1 MRGLGCIVFEWIV
14 MVDRACCRQLCALL
28 ACAVAALCAA
38 GCRKSGDGGV
48 RNGANPVDRHIVAL
62 GRLEPAGGVLAISAI
77 PGDVLKNFGPGVE
90 EGAIVEAGSVLALVN
105 SYNLRATQLEAA
117 TTKLELGKRQ
127 RAQEIAVA
135 EANQQQAL
143 ASQAEVRAKLEEIEA
158 QGDALGSL
166 AEAARIAQ
174 TDYEKLVELRATDP
188 ELVTELQLRRKRNQA
203 DQAGREYDVR
213 QRSHDAALTAARAA
227 VVAAEKSVSLADLNL
242 KLAQDVDRNAIAE
255 IEKKVAEQT
264 LEQSILRAP
273 KTENGPT
280 QFKVLKILLEPGE
293 FVTQFPVLQIADVTQ
308 MVCIAEVYEADAKE
322 IKPGQAAVIHSSALS
337 DGFEIVPA
345 ADGTVSGGIAGKVVR
360 VGSLVSSGGLIQ
372 RNPLAPSDRSI
383 IEVLIAIDPKDAK
396 ATAEAASHI
405 GMQVTVYFG
414 KQPAGGAAKAPRPA
428 QAGGAAAP
436 KGDELKSP

>member
-1 MRGLGCIVFEWIV
+1 

-38 GCRKSGDGGV
+38 GCRKSG
-48 RNGANPVDRHIVAL
+48 NGAARKEANPVDRHIVAL

-77 PGDVLKNFGPGVE
+77 PGDVLKSLGPGVE

-117 TTKLELGKRQ
+117 NTKLELGKRQ
-127 RAQEIAVA
+127 RDQEIAVA

-143 ASQAEVRAKLEEIEA
+143 ASQAEVQAKLEEIEA

-188 ELVTELQLRRKRNQA
+188 ELVTEHQLRRKRNQA
-203 DQAGREYDVR
+203 DQAGQEYDVR
-213 QRSHDAALTAARAA
+213 RRSHEAALTAARAA
-227 VVAAEKSVSLADLNL
+227 VVAAGKSVALADLNL
-242 KLAQDVDRNAIAE
+242 KLAQDVDRNAVAE
-255 IEKKVAEQT
+255 IEKKVAEET

-273 KTENGPT
+273 KTENGPK

-322 IKPGQAAVIHSSALS
+322 IKPGQPAILHSSAL
-337 DGFEIVPA
+337 
-345 ADGTVSGGIAGKVVR
+345 ADAYQITRGAEGAVSGGIAGKVVR

-383 IEVLIAIDPKDAK
+383 IEVLIAIDPSDAK

-414 KQPAGGAAKAPRPA
+414 ELPAASAPVPATATQAARPQGIPA
-428 QAGGAAAP
+428 
-436 KGDELKSP
+436 KSP